1 MALKKITDP
10 ALINEFVTGAT
21 NQVVSSSTP
30 KSDDPN
36 FPVFRTPLEK
46 DLIVYFPKVCVT
58 TVDGQEVYNPLV
70 SHAHAVRK
78 GAKQFLTYRCISG
91 LSGGA
96 YENLHYDGTCP
107 FCDGLATCWDLYNE
121 KMARKAAEMGIDLQ
135 NDTADTMKPY
145 RQQFI
150 QEMAIKKSEEYVTFP
165 IVIISDTGTIPQSL
179 DAAKC
184 EAQFVTMRKDT
195 FEQKIMDPLTK
206 QAVPI
211 AHPGGLFFKWC
222 FTYDTKGKPANVRDA
237 AKNAQYLPI
246 VDAGGVN
253 ALSPFVPNAEAAAQK
268 FTNAQAA
275 SCVIMNQFY
284 DKEDLVK
291 EVDAILADTNR
302 TLSVLKQGAPAVA
315 PVNALPN
322 VGSGVAGA
330 LAAFGGGTPVAE
342 ASATAPTGAPA
353 TGFAGFG
360 A

>member
-21 NQVVSSSTP
+21 NQVISSSTP

-46 DLIVYFPKVCVT
+46 DLIVYFPKVCVS

-78 GAKQFLTYRCISG
+78 GAKQFLTYRCING
-91 LSGGA
+91 LMGGA
-96 YENLHYDGTCP
+96 YDSLHYDGSCP
-107 FCDGLATCWDLYNE
+107 FCDGLASCWDLYNE
-121 KMARKAAEMGIDLQ
+121 KMNRKAAEMGIDLQ

-165 IVIISDTGTIPQSL
+165 IVIISDTGTIPQTL
-179 DAAKC
+179 DASKF

-211 AHPGGLFFKWC
+211 PHPGGLFFKWC

-237 AKNAQYLPI
+237 ARNAQYLPI

-253 ALSPFVPNAEAAAQK
+253 ALQPFVANAEEAAK
-268 FTNAQAA
+268 SFTNAQAA

-302 TLSVLKQGAPAVA
+302 TLSVFRQSASVPTA
-315 PVNALPN
+315 NALPTN

-330 LAAFGGGTPVAE
+330 LASFGG
-342 ASATAPTGAPA
+342 ASATADATPVNPAPVA
-353 TGFAGFG
+353 GFAGFG